1 MLKQRCP
8 QIRDKVRC
16 LRDVNPETIGCNT
29 SGIYR
34 LLLNLPEFMSR
45 EDFRRILT
53 EEHKDLIEAN
63 FASHQDPG
71 RYNVRGVLLF
81 GIAEILRSRVCADY
95 LDQERME
102 EFGRLMKVSHDGD
115 RVSRADADGSYVSF
129 EQPCDDEYLNSL
141 IAYATSQN
149 QNRIS
154 KAQLLLQPGSYGC
167 STVEIDR
174 MVDIAY
180 SVPGVV
186 GAQIAGAGLGGC
198 VMVLARKDSVE
209 TLSNALIE
217 NYYAPEN
224 LDPEIIPCITAE
236 GAGLVE
242 F

>member
-1 MLKQRCP
+1 
-8 QIRDKVRC
+8 
-16 LRDVNPETIGCNT
+16 
-29 SGIYR
+29 
-34 LLLNLPEFMSR
+34 LLNLPEYMSR
-45 EDFRRILT
+45 EDFRRMLT
-53 EEHKDLIEAN
+53 DEHKDLIEAN
-63 FASHQDPG
+63 FASHEDPG

-81 GIAEILRSRVCADY
+81 GIAEILRSKTCADY

-115 RVSRADADGSYVSF
+115 RVSRANAAGSYVRF

-141 IAYATSQN
+141 IADATSQN
-149 QNRIS
+149 QNRVS
-154 KAQLLLQPGSYGC
+154 KAQLLLQPGKYGC

-174 MVDIAY
+174 MVDIAC

-198 VMVLARKDSVE
+198 IMVLARKDAVE

-217 NYYAPEN
+217 SYYAPED
-224 LDPEIIPCITAE
+224 LDSEIIPCITAE
-236 GAGLVE
+236 GAGFAE